1 MHVRLPDRAQGD
13 EMARTTAKMLRVAN
27 PIVLALST
35 LGSALVVV
43 ALTRRRARDFFDAAA
58 ALPER

>member
-1 MHVRLPDRAQGD
+1 
-13 EMARTTAKMLRVAN
+13 MARVAS
-27 PIVLALST
+27 PIVLVLSS

-58 ALPER
+58 AAIQER